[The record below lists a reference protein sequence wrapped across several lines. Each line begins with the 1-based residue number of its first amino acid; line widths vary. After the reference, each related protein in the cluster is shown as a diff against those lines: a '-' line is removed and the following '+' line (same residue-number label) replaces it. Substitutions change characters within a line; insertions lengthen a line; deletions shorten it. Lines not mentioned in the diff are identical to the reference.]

1 MIFEVISKQ
10 KASDDNLLLSIS
22 QEVFNCQKKKEIS

>member
-10 KASDDNLLLSIS
+10 KASDDNLLLSIG
-22 QEVFNCQKKKEIS
+22 QEVFNCQKKKIS

>member
-10 KASDDNLLLSIS
+10 KASDDNLLLLVDP
-22 QEVFNCQKKKEIS
+22 EVFNCQKKLS

>member
-10 KASDDNLLLSIS
+10 KASDDNLLLLVD
-22 QEVFNCQKKKEIS
+22 QEVFNCQKKLS